1 MGYNYNSAAG
11 KATVF
16 KRATSAEIIERD
28 LCERY
33 SITPNYARLIAEL
46 QGYGERDV

>member
-1 MGYNYNSAAG
+1 MRDNYNPALG
-11 KATVF
+11 KATAF
-16 KRATSAEIIERD
+16 KRASSAEIFERD

-33 SITPNYARLIAEL
+33 SITPNHARLIAEL